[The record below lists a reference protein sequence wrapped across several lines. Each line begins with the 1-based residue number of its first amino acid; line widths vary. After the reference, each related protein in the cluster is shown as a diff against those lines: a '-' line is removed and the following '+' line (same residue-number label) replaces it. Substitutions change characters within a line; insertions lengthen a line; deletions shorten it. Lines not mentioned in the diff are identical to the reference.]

1 MLFSACS
8 LENVRFEDCGWLS
21 SLYGIIKLELDEFNS
36 LKYASL
42 LLGSTKNG

>member
-1 MLFSACS
+1 M
-8 LENVRFEDCGWLS
+8 
-21 SLYGIIKLELDEFNS
+21 KLEFDEFNS